1 MNKSTPDDEWIIPY
15 FDTNT
20 PTYTARNELRA
31 YLFKEHPEPY
41 DPFPASLVPKWNIPV
56 SEDMDADAFVQTLI
70 EIDRAD
76 FWRMAEKEGLRTDL
90 LKEVGYEFT
99 MLTDKTGCLAA
110 KYLEKHLE
118 GWPASPKSIEL
129 MNKIYEA
136 SIRYSTVEGIIEC
149 AKKNDRVATCRKN
162 RVLGDLF
169 KKMPPTEN
177 EIRKYIDLDLV
188 RYFILTFKDDLTPK
202 RTTIY
207 SQYGSVLVGCK
218 PYTSFVD
225 NGGFRMI
232 KNLRDA
238 MHYTEDK
245 DGIQQLITVYRTLL
259 NSNSFTL
266 KSNIYK
272 NEQAVIGTGCTD
284 ILIELIRNRL
294 IKSVNKMV
302 DAINESNA
310 KSYNRYTFPTGTY
323 TSNYKAE
330 DLDKDDSDLLNYLL
344 SYLKSKDGLYT
355 KIKDPKIFYYG
366 AYSIIDWPED
376 WSETQKCIFLYR
388 MAHLC
393 GFDKIAQGCNIKDG
407 PDRRPVKDRIQ
418 NIIESYS
425 KKDQNGTLLKI
436 LLHDNSL

>member
-1 MNKSTPDDEWIIPY
+1 MNKSTPDEEKVIPY

-20 PTYTARNELRA
+20 PTYTERKELRA
-31 YLFKEHPEPY
+31 YMLRQHPEPG
-41 DPFPASLVPKWNIPV
+41 DPFPAAPVPKWNIPV

-76 FWRMAEKEGLRTDL
+76 FWRMAEKEGLRSDL

-99 MLTDKTGCLAA
+99 LLTDKTGCLAA

-118 GWPASPKSIEL
+118 GWPDSPKSIEL

-136 SIRYSTVEGIIEC
+136 SIRFSSVEGIIEC
-149 AKKNDRVATCRKN
+149 AKKNDRVATCREN
-162 RVLGDLF
+162 RILADLF
-169 KKMPPTEN
+169 EKMPDEN
-177 EIRKYIDLDLV
+177 EIRAYIDLDIL
-188 RYFILTFKDDLTPK
+188 RYFILSCKDDLKPK
-202 RTTIY
+202 RTMVY
-207 SQYGSVLVGCK
+207 SLYGSVLVGCK

-232 KNLRDA
+232 KHLRDA
-238 MHYTEDK
+238 MHYTADK
-245 DGIQQLITVYRTLL
+245 DGIQQLITVYRTFL

-272 NEQAVIGTGCTD
+272 DERAVIGAGCTNT
-284 ILIELIRNRL
+284 LIELIRNRL

-302 DAINESNA
+302 DAINEA
-310 KSYNRYTFPTGTY
+310 KWKSYDRYTFETETFS
-323 TSNYKAE
+323 SNYEPE
-330 DLDKDDSDLLNYLL
+330 DLDKDNSDLLNYLL
-344 SYLKSKDGLYT
+344 SYLKSEDKLYT
-355 KIKDPKIFYYG
+355 EIKDPKIFYYG

-393 GFDKIAQGCNIKDG
+393 GFDKIARDCNLSKG
-407 PDRRPVKDRIQ
+407 PDQRPIKDRIK
-418 NIIESYS
+418 NIIKGYT
-425 KKDQNGTLLKI
+425 KKDKDRKLLRI
-436 LLHDNSL
+436 LLRDVYS